1 MPSGCAAGALR
12 GAWPAGGPAYLAWV
26 DDGDGCGCG
35 LLVLPGGVLPAPFV
49 GAGEVLEPTAG
60 DVEVADGDGEG
71 DREPDG
77 CGLGDGLR
85 LDDPPVDPEPGW
97 PDMW

>member
-1 MPSGCAAGALR
+1 
-12 GAWPAGGPAYLAWV
+12 
-26 DDGDGCGCG
+26 
-35 LLVLPGGVLPAPFV
+35 
-49 GAGEVLEPTAG
+49 VLEPTAG